1 MDGSSASL
9 KDSRDGL
16 TYVLYKGV
24 NDHTYRDSYVRTM
37 MLDRKKTTIVR
48 GHSSTGRK
56 LNHQWN
62 IDGWLYRMRYIK
74 LIIVTV
80 LHQSLQRSRFHKRLF
95 IVISDGMDY
104 VTVIILAVVLTRRQ
118 SLLIRKVG

>member
-1 MDGSSASL
+1 MDYGLDGSSASL

-74 LIIVTV
+74 TYYRNGTTSIFKL
-80 LHQSLQRSRFHKRLF
+80 
-95 IVISDGMDY
+95 
-104 VTVIILAVVLTRRQ
+104 
-118 SLLIRKVG
+118 

>member
-1 MDGSSASL
+1 MDYGLDGSSASL

-62 IDGWLYRMRYIK
+62 IDGWLY
-74 LIIVTV
+74 IVTV